1 MMVWIAIGLGAAL
14 GAPARFAVDR
24 YFVRTRGTK
33 LPYGTFVVN
42 LLGSFILGF
51 MTGLTLSLA
60 AGQSAGWQFAL
71 NLVGTGFCGAL
82 TTFSGWTSQIFE
94 LSRNPLRAT
103 GTYYALASIIFGFLL
118 ATVGYALGSLIG

>member
-1 MMVWIAIGLGAAL
+1 MMTWFAIALGAAL

-42 LLGSFILGF
+42 SIGSLILGF
-51 MTGLTLSLA
+51 MTGLLLNLA

-71 NLVGTGFCGAL
+71 NMIGTGFCGAL

-94 LSRNPLRAT
+94 LSRKPLRAT
-103 GTYYALASIIFGFLL
+103 GTYYALASVVLGFGL
-118 ATVGYALGSLIG
+118 ATIGYALGMFVA